1 MEGLAVPFP
10 HLLPLPPVPKL
21 GTVSAAISTSTSTPT
36 GNYLLTLLALHSNNF
51 SNLHFISSYL
61 LATILYTIQEEEDS
75 FLSNNCVHDVVLPI
89 VHHHHRTPSLG
100 ENM

>member
-51 SNLHFISSYL
+51 HIFLFTCY
-61 LATILYTIQEEEDS
+61 YTIQEEEEEDS
-75 FLSNNCVHDVVLPI
+75 SLSNNCVHDVVLPI
-89 VHHHHRTPSLG
+89 VHHHHHHRTPSLR